1 MIHYPIS
8 PDELRKRI
16 EAHKPNWLNRA
27 QEKTNAVAAA
37 GDNVSFPGIWSDIKQ
52 VYMSLQHSKCAYCE
66 RRLEGAIEHDVEHFR
81 PKSEVSHWEPS
92 AFLQRE
98 GVQLSQNQDRS
109 SEPGYRS
116 LAYHVENY
124 MVACKS
130 CNSLFKRS
138 FFPIAGTRNHIAG
151 SPTDAT
157 DELPYLICPLGDDG
171 DDPEQFIA
179 FEGPFPVAA
188 TQDRAG
194 KLRAMVTIELLKLGD
209 LAERKELLQGRFEAI
224 LNFYSQL
231 KLCESSDPSDAARGR
246 INVKQ
251 GLAESSQFTSCLRSF
266 YRTYQDD
273 PDDAES
279 IVDDILRLQATGS
292 PPQRSRRNPT

>member
-1 MIHYPIS
+1 MIRYPIS

-16 EAHKPNWLNRA
+16 EAHKPNWLKRA
-27 QEKTNAVAAA
+27 QKKTKAIATA
-37 GDNVSFPGIWSDIKQ
+37 GDNVSFPGIWSEIKQ

-98 GVQLSQNQDRS
+98 GLQLSQNQDAS

-116 LAYHVENY
+116 LAYHEQNY

-130 CNSLFKRS
+130 CNSVFKRS
-138 FFPIAGTRNHIAG
+138 FFPIAGTRKHIAE
-151 SPTDAT
+151 SPADAT
-157 DELPYLICPLGDDG
+157 DEQPYLIFPIGDDG
-171 DDPEQFIA
+171 DDPEQLIG
-179 FEGPFPVAA
+179 FEGPIPVTA
-188 TQDRAG
+188 TNDRFR
-194 KLRAMVTIELLKLGD
+194 KLRAMVTIELLKLD
-209 LAERKELLQGRFEAI
+209 NVLERKELLQGRAEAI

-231 KLCESSDPSDAARGR
+231 KLSESSDPADATRGR
-246 INVKQ
+246 INVQ
-251 GLAESSQFTSCLRSF
+251 RGLAESSQFTSCLRSF
-266 YRTYQDD
+266 YRTYQKD

-279 IVDDILRLQATGS
+279 IVDDVLYLLSKSS
-292 PPQRSRRNPT
+292 PI